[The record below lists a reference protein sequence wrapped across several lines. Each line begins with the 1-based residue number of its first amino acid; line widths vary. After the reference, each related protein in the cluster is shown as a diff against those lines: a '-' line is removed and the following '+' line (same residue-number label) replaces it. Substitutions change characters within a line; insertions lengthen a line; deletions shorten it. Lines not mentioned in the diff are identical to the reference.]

1 MRTREYLT
9 KGEVERL
16 MAAAKSGRYPARDA
30 TLVVVAYR
38 HGLRASELCDLEW
51 SQVEFGR
58 SATLHVRR
66 LKNGKPAAHPIRG
79 DGLRASCALRAA
91 ARPPID
97 RLLTVPG

>member
-1 MRTREYLT
+1 
-9 KGEVERL
+9 

-58 SATLHVRR
+58 SARPCTS
-66 LKNGKPAAHPIRG
+66 A
-79 DGLRASCALRAA
+79 ALRTASPL
-91 ARPPID
+91 RIPFVGMGCGRVVPYE
-97 RLLTVPG
+97 LLLGHPLTAC